1 MPPVFDAMMQYINS
15 PGRKL
20 VRAIARTRGDMRTPW
35 QRFLG
40 RLELMLVDHGFIR
53 ALYSNRHQ
61 VAPGM
66 YRSAQPSPA
75 HVRRMADLGVKTI
88 VNLRGEGDTGAYLLE
103 AEACRRLGIKLVNFP
118 VSSKR
123 APPRETLLAMA
134 RLFQELDY
142 PALMHCKSGADRAGL
157 MSAVYLAMHEGR
169 DVEEAAAQLRLRYGH
184 LSIGRTGVL
193 DEIFRQYRRDVAQ
206 TSMDFRTWVEQVYD
220 GDKISRQYR
229 AGRLGNL
236 LVDRILRRE

>member
-1 MPPVFDAMMQYINS
+1 MPVSFDAMMRYINS
-15 PGRKL
+15 VGRKL
-20 VRAIARTRGDMRTPW
+20 ARVVSRARGDMRTPW

-40 RLELMLVDHGFIR
+40 RFELLLVDHGFIR

-75 HVRRMADLGVKTI
+75 HVKQMADLGVKTI

-103 AEACRRLGIKLVNFP
+103 AEACRRFGIELVNFP

-123 APPRETLLAMA
+123 APPRETLLAAA
-134 RLFQELDY
+134 RMFQELNY

-169 DVEEAAAQLRLRYGH
+169 DADQAAAQLRLRYGH
-184 LSIGRTGVL
+184 LRIGRTGVL
-193 DEIFRQYRRDVAQ
+193 DEIFRQYRRDAAE
-206 TSMDFRTWVEQVYD
+206 TPMDFSTWVEQVYD
-220 GDKISRQYR
+220 ADKINLQYR
-229 AGRLGNL
+229 SGRLGNL